1 MERVIYCQV
10 YGACCRGKL
19 MKAISTSSLHPSKD
33 PVPLHG
39 SSSVIFPLPKFALVQ
54 GKGRFLKVCM
64 KAFRLGS
71 HLEILQVLRLLHQ
84 WSTKTPL
91 GKAQDEVK
99 VASATAVDWYNFIR
113 DICIQYFI
121 DHPAVI
127 GGPGKGTAT
136 PAPPD
141 YSSFSLGSWLF
152 HSCRS
157 CLKEGASSSDT
168 TESSNHDQPVHGIA
182 RNM

>member
-1 MERVIYCQV
+1 
-10 YGACCRGKL
+10 
-19 MKAISTSSLHPSKD
+19 
-33 PVPLHG
+33 
-39 SSSVIFPLPKFALVQ
+39 
-54 GKGRFLKVCM
+54 M

-127 GGPGKGTAT
+127 GGPGKVVEMSAT
-136 PAPPD
+136 SFYHPFLGHRHPR
-141 YSSFSLGSWLF
+141 SSGLLF
-152 HSCRS
+152 LFTRFMALPQLQVLLEGRS
-157 CLKEGASSSDT
+157 F
-168 TESSNHDQPVHGIA
+168 II
-182 RNM
+182 

>member
-19 MKAISTSSLHPSKD
+19 MTQCPSTARPLLYFLFPNLLSSR
-33 PVPLHG
+33 
-39 SSSVIFPLPKFALVQ
+39 
-54 GKGRFLKVCM
+54 KGTF
-64 KAFRLGS
+64 FEGS

-121 DHPAVI
+121 DHPVI

-136 PAPPD
+136 PLLRTTLA
-141 YSSFSLGSWLF
+141 F
-152 HSCRS
+152 H
-157 CLKEGASSSDT
+157 
-168 TESSNHDQPVHGIA
+168 
-182 RNM
+182 